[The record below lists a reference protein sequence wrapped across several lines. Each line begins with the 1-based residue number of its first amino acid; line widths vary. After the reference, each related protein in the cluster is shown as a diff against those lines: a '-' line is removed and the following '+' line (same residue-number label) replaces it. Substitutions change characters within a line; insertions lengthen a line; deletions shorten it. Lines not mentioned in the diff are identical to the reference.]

1 MDDQPS
7 SPETDVSRGTSAD
20 RAALLISVPSASVA
34 FMLAFNL
41 GAFDTIFFEA
51 VFSVWVVSTLV
62 LVGSLVS
69 RLPPQHLGGR
79 LILLVPSLWFLAAWV
94 TDPADEDIA
103 SNALFASTIFVTI
116 VCLPFIAWMLISII
130 NPAFGDL
137 PGKNK
142 LAVLGAVILFASIG
156 YLVGARNDVFL
167 TCDEF
172 KLSGNDLPDNCT
184 PDRETPS
191 PEP

>member
-1 MDDQPS
+1 MDGQLS
-7 SPETDVSRGTSAD
+7 NPETDVSRGTSAD
-20 RAALLISVPSASVA
+20 RAALLIAVPSASVA

-41 GAFDTIFFEA
+41 GAFDTIFFDA

-79 LILLVPSLWFLAAWV
+79 LILFVPSLWFFAAWV
-94 TDPADEDIA
+94 TDPADDDTA
-103 SNALFASTIFVTI
+103 SNVLFASTIFVTV

-130 NPAFGDL
+130 NPEFVDL

-156 YLVGARNDVFL
+156 YLVGVRNDVFL

-184 PDRETPS
+184 PLHETPS